1 VACAIG
7 TGERNPVGL
16 IRLLE
21 DDADDDVDDAMIE
34 FDDDLVVDGVSALNT
49 RGEAGVDAE
58 FDNKFGNGTGDL
70 NCCCILGWEG
80 VGDSSCGVTNSVLP
94 GRL

>member
-21 DDADDDVDDAMIE
+21 DDIDDDVDVMIE
-34 FDDDLVVDGVSALNT
+34 FDDDPDDPVVDGVLALNT

-70 NCCCILGWEG
+70 SCC
-80 VGDSSCGVTNSVLP
+80 
-94 GRL
+94 

>member
-1 VACAIG
+1 MACAIG

-34 FDDDLVVDGVSALNT
+34 FDDDPDDPVVDEV
-49 RGEAGVDAE
+49 
-58 FDNKFGNGTGDL
+58 
-70 NCCCILGWEG
+70 
-80 VGDSSCGVTNSVLP
+80 
-94 GRL
+94 